1 MPILTVTSDFG
12 SSDHLV
18 GGVKGEILK
27 LNEGFQIIDITHDII
42 PYNFMQAAY
51 VCRNIFT
58 SFPPESFHLI
68 LVNAFDNNLDHLL
81 LVRHQNQII
90 GIPDNG
96 LITMILNG
104 LPEQVVSVQI
114 PKGIKKGIRAFTTI
128 LVEAF
133 SAVSSGLALEKIGD
147 VGVKIQEKNL
157 MRAYAT
163 DQFIEGQILMIDK
176 FQNVIVNITVQ
187 DFEAAR
193 RGRRFKIVVLGGT
206 FIERVSDHYADVPE
220 GEKLAFFNE
229 AGYLEIAINKGYAA
243 SLFGLGEF
251 NSAGGAPQGRRQY
264 YQTVKVFFE

>member
-1 MPILTVTSDFG
+1 
-12 SSDHLV
+12 
-18 GGVKGEILK
+18 
-27 LNEGFQIIDITHDII
+27 
-42 PYNFMQAAY
+42 MQAAY

-58 SFPPESFHLI
+58 SFPTESFHLI
-68 LVNAFDNNLDHLL
+68 LVNIFDNNFNHLL

-96 LITMILNG
+96 LITMILG
-104 LPEQVVSVQI
+104 DLPEQVVAIEI
-114 PKGIKKGIRAFTTI
+114 PKEMKKGVRTFTSI

-133 SAVSSGLALEKIGD
+133 SAVASGLALEKIGRVD
-147 VGVKIQEKNL
+147 VKIQEKNL

-206 FIERVSDHYADVPE
+206 FIETISDHYADVSE

-251 NSAGGAPQGRRQY
+251 GSAGGAPQGRRQY
-264 YQTVKVFFE
+264 YQTIKAFFE

>member
-1 MPILTVTSDFG
+1 
-12 SSDHLV
+12 
-18 GGVKGEILK
+18 
-27 LNEGFQIIDITHDII
+27 
-42 PYNFMQAAY
+42 
-51 VCRNIFT
+51 
-58 SFPPESFHLI
+58 
-68 LVNAFDNNLDHLL
+68 
-81 LVRHQNQII
+81 
-90 GIPDNG
+90 
-96 LITMILNG
+96 MILG
-104 LPEQVVSVQI
+104 SLPEQVVAVQI
-114 PKGIKKGIRAFTTI
+114 PKGIKKGVRVFTSI

-133 SAVSSGLALEKIGD
+133 SAVSSGLALEKIGRAD
-147 VGVKIQEKNL
+147 VKIQEKNL

-193 RGRRFKIVVLGGT
+193 KGRRFKIVVLGGT
-206 FIERVSDHYADVPE
+206 FIESISDHYADVSE

-251 NSAGGAPQGRRQY
+251 TSSGGAPQGRRQY